1 MFTTSIMFITNIS
14 YLLQMTKKN
23 KSSNPKKLAIA
34 GFFAIFIALLFM
46 ISSVPAQA
54 GIDHSQQETGF
65 TTTVNYIPNPL
76 LNSNVTWSTFNSTW
90 AQLEY
95 SNGQQEGNLTAHLNP
110 QYANPITVNA
120 SKIQTSAFN
129 EKIDTT
135 WWNNSADWYTVGAS
149 NGQIN
154 SVSSATVNGK
164 PAISIEMNATSKA
177 GNQIISTLPITWT
190 ELPSQNLA
198 YDYATITGYAYGTTT
213 PLNDRITLMN
223 QTTFGNDAYTN
234 TIGIINETPYGEQP
248 DYSIQNG
255 QSFFASFPLN
265 MPNVSMQKST
275 GISIGIIANTP
286 AETSTLMHIMITGI
300 SITEYPLALGQT
312 NMGGSHQAT
321 GYIGKAKLST
331 LDPSFAWKTITNN
344 GYSVAVTQELQ
355 NTTISQTSIN
365 NGIYTEEA
373 TYQGILKLPSEP
385 DLSYTNSYI
394 SLQMNLTGK
403 QFIVTNLN
411 GISYSSQIQA
421 KTNGTFSFGTVNPN
435 NQNTVIIEV
444 EYTSA
449 QWTSSSGVPS
459 FWTIQGIEYY
469 WYIFLG
475 GALGLIGL
483 GTGLSK
489 HAETLRV
496 GKK

>member
-1 MFTTSIMFITNIS
+1 
-14 YLLQMTKKN
+14 MTKKN

-129 EKIDTT
+129 EKIGTT
-135 WWNNSADWYTVGAS
+135 WWNNSADWYTIGAT

-154 SVSSATVNGK
+154 SVSSATVHGK

-177 GNQIISTLPITWT
+177 GNQLISTLPITWT

-213 PLNDRITLMN
+213 PLNERITLMN
-223 QTTFGNDAYTN
+223 QTTFGNYVQTN
-234 TIGIINETPYGEQP
+234 TIGIINETPYHEQA

-265 MPNVSMQKST
+265 MTNVNMQKST

-286 AETSTLMHIMITGI
+286 IETSTLMHIMITGI

-344 GYSVAVTQELQ
+344 GYSVAVNQELQ
-355 NTTISQTSIN
+355 NITISQTSIN

-403 QFIVTNLN
+403 QFIVANLN
-411 GISYSSQIQA
+411 GISYLSQIQT
-421 KTNGTFSFGTVNPN
+421 KTNGTFTFGTVNPN
-435 NQNTVIIEV
+435 QQNAIILETKFTASQWNAS
-444 EYTSA
+444 TSA
-449 QWTSSSGVPS
+449 PS
-459 FWTIQGIEYY
+459 FFSVQGLEYY
-469 WYIFLG
+469 WWV
-475 GALGLIGL
+475 GLIGL
-483 GTGLSK
+483 MSVIGLGAAASSHFSGEEENLK
-489 HAETLRV
+489 IPK
-496 GKK
+496 GKFGR

>member
-1 MFTTSIMFITNIS
+1 
-14 YLLQMTKKN
+14 MTKKN

-54 GIDHSQQETGF
+54 G
-65 TTTVNYIPNPL
+65 N
-76 LNSNVTWSTFNSTW
+76 
-90 AQLEY
+90 QL
-95 SNGQQEGNLTAHLNP
+95 
-110 QYANPITVNA
+110 
-120 SKIQTSAFN
+120 
-129 EKIDTT
+129 
-135 WWNNSADWYTVGAS
+135 
-149 NGQIN
+149 
-154 SVSSATVNGK
+154 
-164 PAISIEMNATSKA
+164 
-177 GNQIISTLPITWT
+177 ISTLPITWT

-213 PLNDRITLMN
+213 PLNERITLMN
-223 QTTFGNDAYTN
+223 QTTFGNYVQTN
-234 TIGIINETPYGEQP
+234 TIGIINETPYHEQA

-265 MPNVSMQKST
+265 MTNVNMQKST

-286 AETSTLMHIMITGI
+286 IETSTLMHIMITGI

-344 GYSVAVTQELQ
+344 GYSVAVNQELQ
-355 NTTISQTSIN
+355 NITISQTSIN

-403 QFIVTNLN
+403 QFIVANLN
-411 GISYSSQIQA
+411 GISYLSQIQT
-421 KTNGTFSFGTVNPN
+421 KTNGTFTFGTVNPN
-435 NQNTVIIEV
+435 QQNAIILETKFTASQWNAS
-444 EYTSA
+444 TSA
-449 QWTSSSGVPS
+449 PS
-459 FWTIQGIEYY
+459 FFSVQGLEYY
-469 WYIFLG
+469 WWV
-475 GALGLIGL
+475 GLIGL
-483 GTGLSK
+483 MSVIGLGAAASSHFSGEEENLK
-489 HAETLRV
+489 IPK
-496 GKK
+496 GKFGR